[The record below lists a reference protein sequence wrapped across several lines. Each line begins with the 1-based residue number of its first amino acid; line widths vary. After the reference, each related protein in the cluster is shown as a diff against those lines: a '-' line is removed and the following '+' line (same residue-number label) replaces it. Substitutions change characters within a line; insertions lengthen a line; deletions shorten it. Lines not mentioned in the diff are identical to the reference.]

1 MDKRIVMLAGRGMST
16 DIVYN
21 SLKSEYN
28 IIAVILEKPVDR
40 KEFLKKRIKK
50 LGPWKVFGQ
59 VIFQLF
65 IVRVL
70 EMWSSKRKKDI
81 LSKYGLENSPLPGE
95 KVINVPSVNDAAT
108 INILKELDPAIV
120 VVNGTRIISRQV
132 LESIPA
138 AVFINMHVGI
148 TPKYRGVHGGYW
160 SLVGNDEENF
170 GVTVHY
176 VDTGIDTGSIIY
188 QARASRNTKD
198 NFVTYPLLQLAA
210 GIPLLKKA
218 LKELPPAGID
228 KGKQSESRL
237 WSHPTAWQY
246 LYQRLFKGK
255 K

>member
-1 MDKRIVMLAGRGMST
+1 MLAGRGMST
-16 DIVYN
+16 DILYN
-21 SLKSEYN
+21 SLRSEFD
-28 IIAVILEKPVDR
+28 IHAVILEKPVNR
-40 KEFLKKRIKK
+40 KDFLVKRIKK
-50 LGPWKVFGQ
+50 LEAWKVFGQ

-65 IVRVL
+65 IVRIL
-70 EMWSSKRKKDI
+70 DIRSSKRKKEI
-81 LSKYGLENSPLPGE
+81 LNEYGLDESSLPAD
-95 KVINVPSVNDAAT
+95 KVINVSSVNDPAT
-108 INILKELDPAIV
+108 IKVLKEINPEIV

-132 LESIPA
+132 LESFPG

-160 SLVGNDEENF
+160 SVVNDDEKNF
-170 GVTVHY
+170 GVTIHY

-188 QARASRNTKD
+188 QATAPRSGSD

-218 LKELPPAGID
+218 LEDLPTGRAKNENRG
-228 KGKQSESRL
+228 ESRL